1 MDCTKHFN
9 TVVFKRLET
18 CNTAGEMLAVI
29 ESEYELNQQLGPIS
43 KLAFMQGLRAAVTM
57 IKPPIKN

>member
-9 TVVFKRLET
+9 TVVFKQLEA
-18 CNTAGEMLAVI
+18 CATAGEMLAVI
-29 ESEYELNQQLGPIS
+29 DSAYELNQELGVMS

-57 IKPPIKN
+57 IKPPIK